1 MIDLIYPAEGLAPV
15 IPATTSKTAGRS
27 GRLKGEVFPVIN
39 EEGLV
44 IGRAT
49 REYCHSG
56 SNVLHPV
63 VHLHLINRQGEIYL
77 QKRSMKKDLQ
87 PGKWD
92 TAVGGHVTYGE
103 TIIEALHREAAEEL
117 DLMEYN
123 PIYLCSYTYFTGRD
137 SEFVNAFAAVGSY
150 NPHPDGKEVEEGR
163 WWSVRE
169 IERNASKDIFTP
181 NFLSEFKMIKPQ
193 LLSLL

>member
-1 MIDLIYPAEGLAPV
+1 MIELIYPAEGLPPV
-15 IPATTSKTAGRS
+15 IPPTTSKTAGRS
-27 GRLKGEVFPVIN
+27 GRLKGEVFPVITP
-39 EEGLV
+39 EGLV

-63 VHLHLINRQGEIYL
+63 VHLHLIDRQGRIYL

-92 TAVGGHVTYGE
+92 TAVGGHVVFGE
-103 TIIEALHREAAEEL
+103 SIIEALHREAAEEL
-117 DLMEYN
+117 NLTQYN
-123 PIYLCSYTYFTGRD
+123 PIYLCSYTYYTGRD

-150 NPHPDGKEVEEGR
+150 KPHPDGVEVTEGR
-163 WWSVRE
+163 WWPISE
-169 IERNASKDIFTP
+169 IESNAAAGIFTP
-181 NFLSEFKMIKPQ
+181 NFLSEFEMIKAQ